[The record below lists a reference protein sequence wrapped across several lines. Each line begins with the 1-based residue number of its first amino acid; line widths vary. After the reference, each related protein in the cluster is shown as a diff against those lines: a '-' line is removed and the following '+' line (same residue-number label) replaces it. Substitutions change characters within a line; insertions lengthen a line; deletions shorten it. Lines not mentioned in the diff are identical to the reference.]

1 MKRLTPAPAATAL
14 LMTAAAMVLAACNG
28 DDGGASGPAQPS
40 PTDAPTLTTP
50 FQGNREPIEVRP
62 ESPETAFLTDVR
74 TAEQEGFDRVVFE
87 FEGGNTGYLIE
98 YVEPPIRE
106 DPSDQPVD
114 IEGNAFL
121 RVVFL
126 SGTAVDLMGEEVRIT
141 CCASEFATGL
151 PSLVDLQNTGDFEA
165 TMTWVF
171 GLSEEV
177 DFSVSELQDPY
188 RIVIDVAHP

>member
-1 MKRLTPAPAATAL
+1 MKRLTLAPAATAL
-14 LMTAAAMVLAACNG
+14 LMTATVLAACNG
-28 DDGGASGPAQPS
+28 GDGGASGPAQPS
-40 PTDAPTLTTP
+40 PTDAPTLATP
-50 FQGNREPIEVRP
+50 FQGSREPIEVRP
-62 ESPETAFLTDVR
+62 ESPETAFLADVR

-87 FEGGNTGYLIE
+87 FDGGNTGYLIE
-98 YVEPPIRE
+98 YVEPPIKE
-106 DPSDQPVD
+106 DPSDLPVD

-126 SGTAVDLMGEEVRIT
+126 SGTAVDLMGDEPRIT

-151 PSLVDLQNTGDFEA
+151 PALVDLQNTGDFEA

-177 DFSVSELQDPY
+177 DFGVSELQDPY